1 MYPDHPAPDPAFTTE
16 RNVDALPASASDLAV
31 RRGVNSFTRTAEG
44 RSAVKTIED
53 GDDGAPEPSIYV
65 TYLLRRGARDDESE
79 AVYHWRQ
86 SGGPP
91 AR

>member
-1 MYPDHPAPDPAFTTE
+1 ME
-16 RNVDALPASASDLAV
+16 RWL
-31 RRGVNSFTRTAEG
+31 RGSL
-44 RSAVKTIED
+44 
-53 GDDGAPEPSIYV
+53 EPSIYM

-79 AVYHWRQ
+79 AVHHWRQ

>member
-1 MYPDHPAPDPAFTTE
+1 MTT
-16 RNVDALPASASDLAV
+16 DLAV
-31 RRGVNSFTRTAEG
+31 RRGVNSLTRAAEG
-44 RSAVKTIED
+44 RRAVSTIEAGVD
-53 GDDGAPEPSIYV
+53 VLPRAEYTYV

-79 AVYHWRQ
+79 AVYDWRQ